1 MSKHERKWL
10 GAWGGS
16 LLIHAG
22 VVGIAALVGLVMSP
36 TSGGGGLIT
45 VEIGGPGGM
54 AGGLG
59 DRQHEGRKGDG
70 GANASGADASAP
82 GESAEAPPQSAAP
95 KIETSEEGLAPN
107 KTAAPPA
114 EPAPAAEPQ
123 EPAPLPMA
131 STETAPQEASDAS
144 TVGEPNPQPASPSE
158 TEAPEEPKEDAAAPT
173 NHEPQQEEKPAAA
186 QEHLP
191 QPEAVKEGVRSA
203 ADDST
208 QKKPKE
214 IAAEKPAEKP
224 LPEKREETVR
234 PRKKTAEKMPPK
246 SPLVADESISKNQIP
261 DQKHDKAKPP
271 KTQRKNP
278 ALDRKTT
285 TDPKR
290 TALGS
295 GTGTDK
301 GPQAKKKDEG
311 AADGKSVR
319 QVGGAAGAAG
329 SSGSAF
335 SQGSDDG
342 SGLGK
347 GRGDLVGDGAFR
359 DNGDGTFSARGGG
372 GFRYRILYE
381 EPARYP
387 KQARTLGYDK
397 KVAVRVRF
405 LVGESGHVAKTIVLT
420 KRIPKLGFEE
430 AALRSI
436 GKMEFE
442 PIRLN
447 GKAIKVWFVKT
458 IHFSPG

>member
-59 DRQHEGRKGDG
+59 DRQHDGRKGDG

-95 KIETSEEGLAPN
+95 KSETGEEGLAPN

-114 EPAPAAEPQ
+114 EPQ
-123 EPAPLPMA
+123 EPAPLPKA
-131 STETAPQEASDAS
+131 STEAASHEASDAH
-144 TVGEPNPQPASPSE
+144 TLEEPNTQPAARSE
-158 TEAPEEPKEDAAAPT
+158 TEAPQEPKEDAAAPT

-186 QEHLP
+186 QKPLS
-191 QPEAVKEGVRSA
+191 QPEAVKEAVRSA

-214 IAAEKPAEKP
+214 IAEGKTAEKP
-224 LPEKREETVR
+224 LPEKREKTVR
-234 PRKKTAEKMPPK
+234 PGKKTAEKMPTK
-246 SPLVADESISKNQIP
+246 SPPVADESISKTQIP

-278 ALDRKTT
+278 ADDRKTT

-301 GPQAKKKDEG
+301 GPQAKKKDDG

-381 EPARYP
+381 EAARYP

-405 LVGESGHVAKTIVLT
+405 LVGESGHVEKTIVLT

>member
-1 MSKHERKWL
+1 M
-10 GAWGGS
+10 
-16 LLIHAG
+16 
-22 VVGIAALVGLVMSP
+22 
-36 TSGGGGLIT
+36 
-45 VEIGGPGGM
+45 
-54 AGGLG
+54 
-59 DRQHEGRKGDG
+59 
-70 GANASGADASAP
+70 
-82 GESAEAPPQSAAP
+82 
-95 KIETSEEGLAPN
+95 
-107 KTAAPPA
+107 
-114 EPAPAAEPQ
+114 
-123 EPAPLPMA
+123 
-131 STETAPQEASDAS
+131 
-144 TVGEPNPQPASPSE
+144 
-158 TEAPEEPKEDAAAPT
+158 PEE
-173 NHEPQQEEKPAAA
+173 
-186 QEHLP
+186 
-191 QPEAVKEGVRSA
+191 
-203 ADDST
+203 
-208 QKKPKE
+208 
-214 IAAEKPAEKP
+214 
-224 LPEKREETVR
+224 RERTVR
-234 PRKKTAEKMPPK
+234 PGKKAAEKMPTK
-246 SPLVADESISKNQIP
+246 SPPVADESISKKQNA

-301 GPQAKKKDEG
+301 GPQAKKKDDG

-405 LVGESGHVAKTIVLT
+405 LVGESGHVEKTIVLT

>member
-16 LLIHAG
+16 ILIHAG

-70 GANASGADASAP
+70 GANASGADTSAP

-95 KIETSEEGLAPN
+95 KTETGEEGLAPN

-123 EPAPLPMA
+123 EPAPLPKA
-131 STETAPQEASDAS
+131 STEAASHVASDAH
-144 TVGEPNPQPASPSE
+144 TLEDPNLQLAERSE
-158 TEAPEEPKEDAAAPT
+158 TKALEEPKEDAVESPIR
-173 NHEPQQEEKPAAA
+173 EPKQEEVPATV
-186 QEHLP
+186 Q
-191 QPEAVKEGVRSA
+191 EAVRST

-208 QKKPKE
+208 QKKLKE
-214 IAAEKPAEKP
+214 IAAKTNAEKP
-224 LPEKREETVR
+224 LPEKREKTVLPGR
-234 PRKKTAEKMPPK
+234 KTAENMAPK
-246 SPLVADESISKNQIP
+246 SPPVANESISKNQNP
-261 DQKHDKAKPP
+261 DQKQYAAKPP

-278 ALDRKTT
+278 ADDRKTT

-290 TALGS
+290 TSFGN

-301 GPQAKKKDEG
+301 GPQAKKKDDG
-311 AADGKSVR
+311 AADGKSIR
-319 QVGGAAGAAG
+319 QVGGTAGAAG

-405 LVGESGHVAKTIVLT
+405 LVGESGHVEKTIVLT

-442 PIRLN
+442 PIRIN
-447 GKAIKVWFVKT
+447 GKTIKVWFVKT